1 MDFNARISNDTS
13 SKTREGLYSWKPIFF
28 FLCVCVWSLYSSL
41 TCLCQCS
48 TPHLAG
54 FKPAFGPAGM

>member
-28 FLCVCVWSLYSSL
+28 SVCVCVVPL
-41 TCLCQCS
+41 
-48 TPHLAG
+48 
-54 FKPAFGPAGM
+54 

>member
-1 MDFNARISNDTS
+1 MLEYPMTHHQRHVKVYIPGN
-13 SKTREGLYSWKPIFF
+13 PFF
-28 FLCVCVWSLYSSL
+28 FLCVCVWSLYRSL

-54 FKPAFGPAGM
+54 FEPAFGPAGM